1 MKNIW
6 IIAVCLFSTLFAKD
20 PLVIGIAGG
29 TGAGKTTLAK
39 KIAANLGAKV
49 TLVSSDAYYK
59 DLSHLTYSEKI
70 IQNFDHPESIDF
82 DLLAEHLDKLKKHQ
96 KIDCPI
102 YCFVTKERGGSTVL
116 EPKEVIIVEGILIL
130 ADPKVREMID
140 VSVYVDAS
148 DDIRLLRRIERDIA
162 DRGYT
167 IERARES
174 YLKNVRPMHDL
185 FVAPTKYEADVIIST
200 EGRSS
205 PQKATQLLTAL
216 IAGTLSQ

>member
-1 MKNIW
+1 M
-6 IIAVCLFSTLFAKD
+6 
-20 PLVIGIAGG
+20 
-29 TGAGKTTLAK
+29 
-39 KIAANLGAKV
+39 
-49 TLVSSDAYYK
+49 
-59 DLSHLTYSEKI
+59 
-70 IQNFDHPESIDF
+70 
-82 DLLAEHLDKLKKHQ
+82 
-96 KIDCPI
+96 
-102 YCFVTKERGGSTVL
+102 

-216 IAGTLSQ
+216 ITGTLSQ